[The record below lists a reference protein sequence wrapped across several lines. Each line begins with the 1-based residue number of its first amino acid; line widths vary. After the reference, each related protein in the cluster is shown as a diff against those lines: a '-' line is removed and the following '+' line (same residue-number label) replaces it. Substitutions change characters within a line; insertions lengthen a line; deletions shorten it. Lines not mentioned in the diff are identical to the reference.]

1 MKKMKSKSIIFALSL
16 VLILASCNTNSS
28 SSGDVGSSSTSSSGG
43 DVSSSDTSGSGTSSS
58 ELPPLNDPD
67 VQGLTASDSWPQAA
81 IDNYLTYST
90 NIDMPALE
98 SEVRFHYG
106 VVYNY
111 LELDFFRVMTRV
123 RTTSDFNAYKSTL
136 EIYDFEFELE
146 EDEKGK
152 PIYYGTSMY
161 DDVRLYM
168 QLINKSG
175 YYEVNFDFFDGEGDD
190 YEGLRAEG
198 NVAFFDLKTQAAITS
213 KKPTRVKW
221 EVRPASLVVLKGSAG
236 YPVGS
241 DNYAHISN
249 PLRIYAG
256 NIVKFSVSKAYYIS
270 EIYVLAASGYLDKF
284 LDEGT
289 FSNQLDV
296 DRKGVDTA
304 ILKPTQ
310 NMSTLDYERLNVT
323 NVGQTR
329 ILEFKVT
336 FAPYNAK

>member
-1 MKKMKSKSIIFALSL
+1 MRNKTMKYKFIILTLSL
-16 VLILASCNTNSS
+16 FVILASCNTTSS
-28 SSGDVGSSSTSSSGG
+28 SSSSLSGNTG
-43 DVSSSDTSGSGTSSS
+43 SSDTSSSGTSSS
-58 ELPPLNDPD
+58 ELPPLHDED
-67 VQGLTASDSWPQAA
+67 VTGLTASATWPQEA
-81 IDNYLTYST
+81 IDDYLTYST

-111 LELDFFRVMTRV
+111 LELDFFRVLTRV
-123 RTTSDFNAYKSTL
+123 RTQSDFQVYKSTL
-136 EIYDFEFELE
+136 ELYDFTFESE
-146 EDEKGK
+146 EDENRR
-152 PIYYGTSMY
+152 PIYYGYSMY

-168 QLINKSG
+168 QIISKSG
-175 YYEVNFDFFDGEGDD
+175 YYEVTFDFFDGDGDD
-190 YEGLRAEG
+190 YDGLRAEG
-198 NVAFFDLKTQAAITS
+198 NVAFFDLKTKAAITS
-213 KKPTRVKW
+213 QSPTRVKW

-241 DNYAHISN
+241 NNYEHISN

-270 EIYVLAASGYLDKF
+270 KIYVLAASGYLDEF
-284 LDEGT
+284 LDEGD
-289 FSNQLDV
+289 FSDSNID
-296 DRKGVDTA
+296 KNKTGVDTA
-304 ILKPTQ
+304 ILTPSYRT
-310 NMSTLDYERLNVT
+310 STLDYERYNVT